1 MILIKLLKGWQKMT
15 LIDIDQEIQFVYY
28 DPEIKMWN
36 NKTGSVK
43 DLLQLFSAYQFLKVI
58 DIHEIKWGSLEDYGK
73 KGNLF

>member
-1 MILIKLLKGWQKMT
+1 MT

-36 NKTGSVK
+36 NKTGKVK

-58 DIHEIKWGSLEDYGK
+58 DINEIKWGSLEDYGK